1 MNEKKKQ
8 QRAMRIEN
16 NKKKGGSLSH
26 QITRVFKI
34 HENFSFTRKQALPFM
49 ALFG

>member
-1 MNEKKKQ
+1 MKEKKKQ

-16 NKKKGGSLSH
+16 NKKGGSLSH

-34 HENFSFTRKQALPFM
+34 HEKFSFTRKQALPFM